1 MFTYELAN
9 NEYRYTENL
18 KATLDSLG
26 LSYEQ
31 IENNAALK
39 NGLNLALKRYEYW
52 LIERIDYT
60 WKH

>member
-1 MFTYELAN
+1 MFAYELAN

-39 NGLNLALKRYEYW
+39 NGLNLALKRYEY
-52 LIERIDYT
+52 
-60 WKH
+60 